1 METTEYGVS
10 GEKQYYQ
17 CPVLKIRISWKL
29 GASAHV
35 PSGISTSTRKPS
47 LYPSDSNVPPL
58 ASADHLHEI
67 GVKQASITCKLKQCS
82 RREKKKYSKTQNQQ
96 IQNQCSKVKMN
107 PTKHHQ

>member
-17 CPVLKIRISWKL
+17 CPVLKMRISWKL

-82 RREKKKYSKTQNQQ
+82 RREKKNIARHKINKSKTNAQK
-96 IQNQCSKVKMN
+96 SK
-107 PTKHHQ
+107 